1 MHVSFVVPLLLGGVT
16 ALAAPQLSLSVDP
29 SSAVDAFSREAL
41 AEGRLGLAAVASC
54 RPLAPDLSLCL
65 RRRGAE
71 GGRHLVTLEDLA
83 GWSLDESA
91 AFAAARAHA
100 AEVWKAAPPAPQ
112 TVEGLEGRYW
122 LRSEADGIDCL
133 GLLFPEELARIAGA
147 TPVVA
152 CPDVAAL
159 MFWVPPEQ
167 GPGDFDKAVGVGVRR
182 LAEASTQAG
191 SPLLYRHNGE
201 KWLVWAEVKGTLRP
215 LPPAP
220 EPGSAP
226 PAR

>member
-1 MHVSFVVPLLLGGVT
+1 MSIVVPVLWGGLA
-16 ALAAPQLSLSVDP
+16 ALAAPALSLSVDP
-29 SSAVDAFSREAL
+29 SSSVDAYSREAV
-41 AEGRLGLAAVASC
+41 AEGRLGLAAVAAC
-54 RPLAPDLSLCL
+54 RPLAPDLALCL
-65 RRRGAE
+65 RRRGPD

-91 AFAAARAHA
+91 AFAEARAHA
-100 AEVWKAAPPAPQ
+100 AEVWKLAPPTPQ
-112 TVEGLEGRYW
+112 AVEGLEGRYW

-159 MFWVPPEQ
+159 MFWVPPEG

-182 LAEASTQAG
+182 LAEASSQAG

-215 LPPAP
+215 LPAAPGSGPAP
-220 EPGSAP
+220 GP
-226 PAR
+226 R